1 LTSAGLGTGDVSTV
15 EFRPRDTSQSASTAR
30 QGCSSIVRGSRPR
43 SAALPSN
50 RRLDRRLPNGRNRRI
65 SLVAGRPGEGPL
77 TEPIAATQPRRQE
90 PLFMPRNGRC
100 RREGATARSGGELP
114 FPISSACDAHGLIA
128 DPHASV
134 ARIAAKRRVA
144 VITPAFPLAATRLP
158 LGIQICLAVRLLHQI
173 GNRFK
178 IAACPDSDCG

>member
-1 LTSAGLGTGDVSTV
+1 M
-15 EFRPRDTSQSASTAR
+15 SASPVRTSSPAAAR
-30 QGCSSIVRGSRPR
+30 VHRVVEVARLALKKPVSRCRNLVRM
-43 SAALPSN
+43 SAKGRTLP
-50 RRLDRRLPNGRNRRI
+50 LDLGFTNGRNRRI

-144 VITPAFPLAATRLP
+144 VITPAFSLAATRLP
-158 LGIQICLAVRLLHQI
+158 LGHINLSGCSTAT
-173 GNRFK
+173 
-178 IAACPDSDCG
+178 PDRKPILK